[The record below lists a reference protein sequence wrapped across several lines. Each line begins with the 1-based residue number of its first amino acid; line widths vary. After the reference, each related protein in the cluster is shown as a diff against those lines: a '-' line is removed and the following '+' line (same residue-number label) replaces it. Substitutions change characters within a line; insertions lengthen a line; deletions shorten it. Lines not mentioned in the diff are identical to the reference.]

1 MASMDTDQLLAFQ
14 RVVREGSFSR
24 AARTLDIGQPA
35 VSARIQ
41 ALEALLG
48 GPLLTRGRRL
58 GLTPLGASF
67 LPFVERALETLD
79 EGMKSA
85 RSSQSQHRG
94 RVTLAALGS
103 LAGGLLGPALVQFVR
118 AHPQV
123 ECSMRS
129 GDHEF
134 VLQLLADG
142 VVELGV
148 IAWPCR
154 DAAARELTSLL
165 VLRERVLLVAH
176 PRHPLAR
183 RKSVSRRE
191 LVELGRPLLRLRWWP
206 SHHPELSRLA
216 DEAGSMLEIPMQAA
230 RHLALQGAAVG
241 FFPQLLVGEELAA
254 RTLVEVAVPD
264 LAPIERRSAL
274 VRRSK
279 HRALSA
285 EARAF
290 IESLRTQAAAL
301 GLLPGVRK
309 TERGLKPKRAP
320 RSKRETA
327 PERGSDP

>member
-41 ALEALLG
+41 ALEAQLG
-48 GPLLTRGRRL
+48 GALLTRGRRL
-58 GLTPLGASF
+58 GLTPLGTSF

-79 EGMKSA
+79 EGLKSA
-85 RSSQSQHRG
+85 RLSQSRRRG

-103 LAGGLLGPALVQFVR
+103 LAGGLLGPALVQFLG
-118 AHPQV
+118 AHPEV
-123 ECSMRS
+123 ECGMRS

-142 VVELGV
+142 VVELGI

-154 DAAARELTSLL
+154 DAAARELTSIL

-176 PRHPLAR
+176 PGHPIAR
-183 RKSVSRRE
+183 RKSVSRAE
-191 LVELGRPLLRLRWWP
+191 LVELGRPFLLLRWWP
-206 SHHPELSRLA
+206 RHHPELSA
-216 DEAGSMLEIPMQAA
+216 IAAEAGSALEIPMQAA

-241 FFPQLLVGEELAA
+241 FFPQLLIGEDLQRGA
-254 RTLVEVAVPD
+254 LVEVAVSDVP
-264 LAPIERRSAL
+264 PIERQSAL
-274 VRRSK
+274 VRRTK
-279 HRALSA
+279 DGGLSA

-290 IESLRTQAAAL
+290 IERLRQQATAQ
-301 GLLPGVRK
+301 GLLPRA
-309 TERGLKPKRAP
+309 KPRTRRRA
-320 RSKRETA
+320 
-327 PERGSDP
+327 

>member
-1 MASMDTDQLLAFQ
+1 MDTDQLLAFQ
-14 RVVREGSFSR
+14 CVVREGSFSR

-41 ALEALLG
+41 ALEAQLG

-79 EGMKSA
+79 EGVKSA
-85 RSSQSQHRG
+85 RSRQSRHRG
-94 RVTLAALGS
+94 RVSLAALGS
-103 LAGGLLGPALVQFVR
+103 LAGGLLGPALARFVNT
-118 AHPQV
+118 HPDV

-142 VVELGV
+142 VVELGI

-165 VLRERVLLVAH
+165 VLRERVVLVAH
-176 PRHPLAR
+176 PRHALAR
-183 RKSVSRRE
+183 RRSVDRAE
-191 LVELGRPLLRLRWWP
+191 LVERGRPFLQLRWWP
-206 SHHPELSRLA
+206 SHHPELARIA
-216 DEAGSMLEIPMQAA
+216 GEAGSALEIPMQAA
-230 RHLALQGAAVG
+230 RHLVLEGVAVG
-241 FFPQLLVGEELAA
+241 FFPQLLIQEDVERGA
-254 RTLVEVAVPD
+254 LVEVAVVD
-264 LAPIERRSAL
+264 LDPIERHSAL

-279 HRALSA
+279 RGALSP

-290 IESLRTQAAAL
+290 IECLRQQATVS
-301 GLLPGVRK
+301 GLLP
-309 TERGLKPKRAP
+309 
-320 RSKRETA
+320 RSKPRRSRPA
-327 PERGSDP
+327 SG

>member
-1 MASMDTDQLLAFQ
+1 MSMDTDQLLAFQ

-41 ALEALLG
+41 ALEAQLG
-48 GPLLTRGRRL
+48 GALLTRGRRL
-58 GLTPLGASF
+58 GLTALGSSF

-79 EGMKSA
+79 EGLKNV
-85 RSSQSQHRG
+85 RLSQSRHRG

-103 LAGGLLGPALVQFVR
+103 LSGGLLGPVLAQFV
-118 AHPQV
+118 ATHPQV
-123 ECSMRS
+123 ECSMRA

-142 VVELGV
+142 VVELGI

-165 VLRERVLLVAH
+165 VLRERVLLAAH

-183 RKSVSRRE
+183 LKTISVAQ

-206 SHHPELSRLA
+206 QHHPELERIA
-216 DEAGSMLEIPMQAA
+216 DAADSPLEIPMQAA
-230 RHLALQGAAVG
+230 RHLTLQGVAVG
-241 FFPQLLVGEELAA
+241 FFPQLLIGEDLQ
-254 RTLVEVAVPD
+254 RGTLVEVAVQD
-264 LAPIERRSAL
+264 LPPLERQSAL

-279 HRALSA
+279 GAPLSADARALIDSVRQHA
-285 EARAF
+285 TALELLPAARA
-290 IESLRTQAAAL
+290 R
-301 GLLPGVRK
+301 GPRK
-309 TERGLKPKRAP
+309 RPRA
-320 RSKRETA
+320 
-327 PERGSDP
+327 